1 MSVLHPRVFDN
12 ALASLAL
19 VTLMLALAPAAVA
32 QTASSG
38 SSGLTYHVGL
48 DDAVSDR
55 FRVRLTVEGLPA
67 GSDVLQFAAT
77 APGTYQVMDI
87 GRYVQG
93 LRATGADGSEIPVER
108 VSTNQWRIASP
119 SDVREIAY
127 TVAETWDTAV
137 EEHPVYPMAGTSIEA
152 DHVLFNAHAVLGFPA
167 GMQDAPV
174 RLDLDLPEGWTVGT
188 ALQIDAT
195 GLYAAEDFDFLVD
208 SPILA
213 GSALTVARTDVGGA
227 PVEIY
232 TYAKAGEIR
241 SDMLLES
248 MAAMLNASADFLGG
262 LPVDRYVF
270 LYHFEDPPRQGA
282 PYGAWEHSY
291 SSEYVLPEAPW
302 SEGYGQA
309 ITDIAAHEFLHIVTP
324 LNIHSEIIEHFDFEK
339 PVPSR
344 HLWLYEG
351 VTEWGSHMVQLRAG
365 LKPLDAYLTELVQKI
380 AADQTQFDPTYP
392 LEKLA
397 LTSYG
402 NDGQA
407 QYGNI
412 YMRGALVAGLL
423 DIRLL
428 ELSGGEMDLQDVL
441 LELMERYGKEE
452 PFDDAGFHRMFVEMT
467 FPEIG
472 DFLER
477 YVVAAEPLPIAEY
490 YRKLGI
496 DYDPEGPSFMVREN
510 PTPEQAALRA
520 AWMARP
526 APRPTT

>member
-1 MSVLHPRVFDN
+1 MPLPSCR
-12 ALASLAL
+12 ALLGSIAL
-19 VTLMLALAPAAVA
+19 VATLLALATTAAA
-32 QTASSG
+32 Q
-38 SSGLTYHVGL
+38 GLTYNVDL
-48 DDAVSDR
+48 RERADDR
-55 FRVRLTVEGLPA
+55 FHVRLSVDGLPA
-67 GSDVLQFAAT
+67 GGDVLQFAAT
-77 APGTYQVMDI
+77 APGTYQVMDV
-87 GRYVQG
+87 GRFVEG
-93 LRATGADGSEIPVER
+93 LSATGADGSEIPVEKI
-108 VSTNQWRIASP
+108 STNQWRIASP
-119 SDVREIAY
+119 ADVREISY
-127 TVAETWDTAV
+127 RIAETWDTPV
-137 EEHPVYPMAGTSIEA
+137 EEHTIYPMAGTSIES
-152 DHVLFNAHAVLGFPA
+152 DHVLFNAHAVLGFPT
-167 GMQDAPV
+167 GMQDAPI
-174 RLDLDLPEGWTVGT
+174 RLELTVPEGWTVGT
-188 ALQIDAT
+188 ALEKDAT
-195 GLYAAEDFDFLVD
+195 GVYQAEDYDFLVD

-213 GSALTVARTDVGGA
+213 GGALTVATTDVGGA
-227 PVEIY
+227 PIEIY
-232 TYAKAGEIR
+232 TYAKAGGIR

-248 MAAMLNASADFLGG
+248 MEEMLNASADFLGG

-270 LYHFEDPPRQGA
+270 LYHFEDPPKQGA
-282 PYGAWEHSY
+282 AYGAWEHSY

-351 VTEWGSHMVQLRAG
+351 VTEWESHMVQLRAG

-380 AADQTQFDPTYP
+380 SADQTQFDPTYP

-402 NDGQA
+402 DEGQA

-428 ELSGGEMDLQDVL
+428 ELSDGEMDLQDVL

-452 PFDDAGFHRMFVEMT
+452 PFDDATFHQTLVEMT
-467 FPEIG
+467 YPEIG
-472 DFLER
+472 DFLQR

-490 YRKLGI
+490 YGKLGI
-496 DYDPEGPSFMVREN
+496 DYDPAGPSFTVREN
-510 PTPEQAALRA
+510 PTAEQARLRA
-520 AWMARP
+520 AWMASGP
-526 APRPTT
+526 NA

>member
-1 MSVLHPRVFDN
+1 MDLSIPRPLVR
-12 ALASLAL
+12 SLAL
-19 VTLMLALAPAAVA
+19 VSTLLGLAITAGAQGTAPL
-32 QTASSG
+32 
-38 SSGLTYHVGL
+38 GLTYHV
-48 DDAVSDR
+48 DVRDRAEDR
-55 FRVRLTVEGLPA
+55 FQVRLTVDGLPA
-67 GSDVLQFAAT
+67 ESDVLQFAAT

-87 GRYVQG
+87 GRFVGG
-93 LRATGADGSEIPVER
+93 LRATGADGSDIPVEKI
-108 VSTNQWRIASP
+108 STNQWRIASP
-119 SDVREIAY
+119 ADVREISY
-127 TVAETWDTAV
+127 TIAETWDTPV
-137 EEHPVYPMAGTSIEA
+137 EEHTVYPMAGTSIES
-152 DHVLFNAHAVLGFPA
+152 DHVLFNAHAVLGFPT
-167 GMQDAPV
+167 GMQDAPI
-174 RLDLDLPEGWTVGT
+174 RLELRVPDGWTVGT
-188 ALQIDAT
+188 ALEKDAT
-195 GLYAAEDFDFLVD
+195 GIYQAEDYDFLVD

-213 GSALTVARTDVGGA
+213 GSTLTVATTDVGGA
-227 PVEIY
+227 PIEIY

-248 MAAMLNASADFLGG
+248 MEEMLNASADFLGG

-270 LYHFEDPPRQGA
+270 LYHFEDPPKQGTA
-282 PYGAWEHSY
+282 YGAWEHSY

-302 SEGYGQA
+302 SEGYGQT

-351 VTEWGSHMVQLRAG
+351 VTEWESHMVQLRAG

-380 AADQTQFDPTYP
+380 SADQTQFDPTYP

-402 NDGQA
+402 DEGQA

-428 ELSGGEMDLQDVL
+428 ELSDGEMDLQDVL

-452 PFDDAGFHRMFVEMT
+452 PFDDATFHQTLVEMT
-467 FPEIG
+467 YPEIG
-472 DFLER
+472 DFLQR

-490 YRKLGI
+490 YGKLGI
-496 DYDPEGPSFMVREN
+496 DYDPAGPSFTVQEN
-510 PTPEQAALRA
+510 PTPEQARLRA
-520 AWMARP
+520 AWMASGP
-526 APRPTT
+526 NA

>member
-1 MSVLHPRVFDN
+1 MPIRRASTPAL
-12 ALASLAL
+12 ALASILLAGP
-19 VTLMLALAPAAVA
+19 VSGQSPPATSTPLHYRVELGD
-32 QTASSG
+32 T
-38 SSGLTYHVGL
+38 
-48 DDAVSDR
+48 DDR
-55 FRVRLTVEGLPA
+55 FRVALSVDGLA
-67 GSDVLQFAAT
+67 DESGVLQFAAT

-87 GRYVQG
+87 GRYVED
-93 LRATGADGSEIPVER
+93 LRVTDAAGREISVER
-108 VSTNQWRIASP
+108 VSPNQWRIAAP
-119 SDVREIAY
+119 ADAREITY
-127 TVAETWDTAV
+127 RIAETFDTPV
-137 EEHPVYPMAGTSIEA
+137 EEHPVYPMAGTSIES
-152 DHVLFNAHAVLGFPA
+152 DHMLFNAHAVLAFPT

-174 RLDLDLPEGWTVGT
+174 RLDLSVPAGWTVGT
-188 ALQIDAT
+188 ALQKDAA
-195 GLYAAEDFDFLVD
+195 GVYVAEDYDFLVD

-213 GSALTVARTDVGGA
+213 GNSLTVARTEVGGA
-227 PVEIY
+227 SIEIY
-232 TYAKAGEIR
+232 TYAKAGTIR

-248 MAAMLNASADFLGG
+248 MAAMLNASADFLGQ

-270 LYHFEDPPRQGA
+270 LYHFEDPPRQGVA
-282 PYGAWEHSY
+282 YGAWEHSY

-302 SEGYGQA
+302 SEAYGQA

-324 LNIHSEIIEHFDFEK
+324 LNIHSEIIEHFDFET

-365 LKPLDAYLTELVQKI
+365 LKPLDAYLVEMAQKI

-392 LEKLA
+392 LERLA

-402 NDGQA
+402 EEGQA

-428 ELSGGEMDLQDVL
+428 ELSNGEMDLQDL
-441 LELMERYGKEE
+441 LLALMERYGKSQ
-452 PFDDAGFHRMFVEMT
+452 PFDDATFHQAVVELT

-472 DFLER
+472 DFLAR

-490 YRKLGI
+490 YDKLGI
-496 DYDPEGPSFMVREN
+496 DYEAAGPSFTVREN
-510 PTPEQAALRA
+510 PTAEQARLRA
-520 AWMARP
+520 AWMAGR
-526 APRPTT
+526 ATRPTTR

>member
-1 MSVLHPRVFDN
+1 MPDSFVHALVRPIVLT
-12 ALASLAL
+12 LAL
-19 VTLMLALAPAAVA
+19 LLTATGAGA
-32 QTASSG
+32 QSTPSG
-38 SSGLTYHVGL
+38 SPELTYHVDVRERG
-48 DDAVSDR
+48 DDR
-55 FRVRLTVEGLPA
+55 FLVRLMVDGLPD

-77 APGTYQVMDI
+77 APGTYQVMDV
-87 GRYVQG
+87 GRFVEG
-93 LRATGADGSEIPVER
+93 LRVTDGAGNEIPIEQ
-108 VSTNQWRIASP
+108 VSTNQWRVSSP
-119 SDVREIAY
+119 AEVREISY
-127 TVAETWDTAV
+127 RIAETWDTPV
-137 EEHPVYPMAGTSIEA
+137 EEHPVYPMAGTSMEV

-167 GMQDAPV
+167 GLQDAPI
-174 RLDLDLPEGWTVGT
+174 RLEFSVPEGWTVGT
-188 ALQIDAT
+188 ALEKDPD
-195 GLYAAEDFDFLVD
+195 GLYVAEDYDFLVD

-213 GSALTVARTDVGGA
+213 GSTLTVATTEVGGA

-248 MAAMLNASADFLGG
+248 MEDMLNASAEFLGG

-270 LYHFEDPPRQGA
+270 LYHFEDPPRQGV

-302 SEGYGQA
+302 SEAYGET

-324 LNIHSEIIEHFDFEK
+324 LNIHSEIIEHFDFET

-351 VTEWGSHMVQLRAG
+351 VTEWESHMVQLRAG
-365 LKPLDAYLTELVQKI
+365 LKPLDAYFTELVQKI

-402 NDGQA
+402 DEGQA

-412 YMRGALVAGLL
+412 YSRGAIVAGLL

-428 ELSGGEMDLQDVL
+428 ELSGGAMDLQDVL
-441 LELMERYGKEE
+441 LQLMERYGKAA
-452 PFDDAGFHRMFVEMT
+452 PFDDATFHQTIVDMT
-467 FPEIG
+467 FPEIA
-472 DFLER
+472 DFFQR

-490 YRKLGI
+490 YGKLGI
-496 DYDPEGPSFMVREN
+496 DYDPNGPSFTVREN
-510 PTPEQAALRA
+510 ATPEEAALRA
-520 AWMARP
+520 AWMGDRP
-526 APRPTT
+526 RA

>member
-1 MSVLHPRVFDN
+1 M
-12 ALASLAL
+12 
-19 VTLMLALAPAAVA
+19 
-32 QTASSG
+32 
-38 SSGLTYHVGL
+38 
-48 DDAVSDR
+48 
-55 FRVRLTVEGLPA
+55 
-67 GSDVLQFAAT
+67 
-77 APGTYQVMDI
+77 
-87 GRYVQG
+87 
-93 LRATGADGSEIPVER
+93 
-108 VSTNQWRIASP
+108 
-119 SDVREIAY
+119 
-127 TVAETWDTAV
+127 
-137 EEHPVYPMAGTSIEA
+137 
-152 DHVLFNAHAVLGFPA
+152 
-167 GMQDAPV
+167 
-174 RLDLDLPEGWTVGT
+174 
-188 ALQIDAT
+188 
-195 GLYAAEDFDFLVD
+195 YAAEDYDFLVD

-213 GSALTVARTDVGGA
+213 GSTLTVATTEVGGA

-248 MAAMLNASADFLGG
+248 MEDMLNASADFLGG

-270 LYHFEDPPRQGA
+270 LYHFEDPPRQGV

-302 SEGYGQA
+302 SEGYGQS

-324 LNIHSEIIEHFDFEK
+324 LNIHSEIIEHFDFET

-351 VTEWGSHMVQLRAG
+351 VTEWESHMVQLRAG

-380 AADQTQFDPTYP
+380 AADQTQYDPTYP

-402 NDGQA
+402 DEGQA

-412 YMRGALVAGLL
+412 YSRGAVVAGLL

-428 ELSGGEMDLQDVL
+428 ELSGGRMDLQDVL
-441 LELMERYGKEE
+441 LQLMERYGKAA
-452 PFDDAGFHRMFVEMT
+452 PFDDATFHQTIVDMT
-467 FPEIG
+467 FPEIA
-472 DFLER
+472 DFFQR

-490 YRKLGI
+490 YGKLGI
-496 DYDPEGPSFMVREN
+496 DYDPNGPSFTVREN

-520 AWMARP
+520 AWMGDRP
-526 APRPTT
+526 RA

>member
-1 MSVLHPRVFDN
+1 MTIRRPRALGWAL
-12 ALASLAL
+12 ALAS
-19 VTLMLALAPAAVA
+19 TLTALAAPLAGQSTPPAPAELRYSVV
-32 QTASSG
+32 
-38 SSGLTYHVGL
+38 VG
-48 DDAVSDR
+48 DPMDDR
-55 FRVRLTVEGLPA
+55 FRVALTVDGLTVENA
-67 GSDVLQFAAT
+67 ILQFAAT
-77 APGTYQVMDI
+77 APGTYQVMDV
-87 GRYVQG
+87 GRFVEE
-93 LRATGADGSEIPVER
+93 LRVTDAAGSEIPVER
-108 VSTNQWRIASP
+108 ISTNQWRISVPA
-119 SDVREIAY
+119 DARRITY
-127 TVAETWDTAV
+127 RIAETFDTPV

-152 DHVLFNAHAVLGFPA
+152 DHMLFNAHAVLAFPT

-174 RLDLDLPEGWTVGT
+174 RLELSVPEGWTVGT
-188 ALQIDAT
+188 ALQKDAA
-195 GLYAAEDFDFLVD
+195 GSYVAEDYDFLVD

-213 GSALTVARTDVGGA
+213 GSTLTVARTEVGGA
-227 PVEIY
+227 SIEIY

-248 MAAMLNASADFLGG
+248 MAAMLNASADFLGQ

-270 LYHFEDPPRQGA
+270 LYHFEDPPKQGVA
-282 PYGAWEHSY
+282 YGAWEHSY

-302 SEGYGQA
+302 SGAYGEA

-324 LNIHSEIIEHFDFEK
+324 LNIHSEIIEHFDFET

-365 LKPLDAYLTELVQKI
+365 LKPLDAYLVEMAQKI
-380 AADQTQFDPTYP
+380 AADRTQFDPTYP

-402 NDGQA
+402 DEGQA

-428 ELSGGEMDLQDVL
+428 ELSNGEMDLQDL
-441 LELMERYGKEE
+441 LLALMDRYGKSQ
-452 PFDDAGFHRMFVEMT
+452 PFDDASFHQVVVELT
-467 FPEIG
+467 YPEIG
-472 DFLER
+472 DFLQR

-490 YRKLGI
+490 YGKLGI
-496 DYDPEGPSFMVREN
+496 DYDPAGPSFTVREN
-510 PTPEQAALRA
+510 PTAEQAALRA
-520 AWMARP
+520 AWMESRTPRP
-526 APRPTT
+526 ASR

>member
-1 MSVLHPRVFDN
+1 MSIRGLLVVLL
-12 ALASLAL
+12 LA
-19 VTLMLALAPAAVA
+19 AATTAGA
-32 QTASSG
+32 QSTPPTQPT
-38 SSGLTYHVGL
+38 LTYQVDVG
-48 DDAVSDR
+48 DRADDR
-55 FRVRLTVEGLPA
+55 FRVRLSVDGLPA
-67 GSDVLQFAAT
+67 ESDVLQFAAT
-77 APGTYQVMDI
+77 APGTYQVMDV
-87 GRYVQG
+87 GRFVEG
-93 LRATGADGSEIPVER
+93 LRATGADGREIAVER
-108 VSTNQWRIASP
+108 VSTNQWRISAP
-119 SDVREIAY
+119 ADVREIAY
-127 TVAETWDTAV
+127 SIAETWDTPV
-137 EEHPVYPMAGTSIEA
+137 EEHPVYPMAGTSIET
-152 DHVLFNAHAVLGFPA
+152 DHVLFNAHAVLAFPT
-167 GMQDAPV
+167 GMQDAPI
-174 RLDLDLPEGWTVGT
+174 RLDFRVPDGWTVGT
-188 ALQIDAT
+188 ALGKDAE
-195 GLYAAEDFDFLVD
+195 GRYVAEDYDFLVD
-208 SPILA
+208 SPILT
-213 GSALTVARTDVGGA
+213 GDSLTVATTDVGGA

-232 TYAKAGEIR
+232 TYAKAGQIR

-248 MAAMLNASADFLGG
+248 MKAMLEASADFLGG

-270 LYHFEDPPRQGA
+270 LYHFEDPPKQGV

-351 VTEWGSHMVQLRAG
+351 VTEWESHMVQLRAG
-365 LKPLDAYLTELVQKI
+365 LKPIDAYLTEMAQKI
-380 AADQTQFDPTYP
+380 AADRTRFDPTYP

-402 NDGQA
+402 DEGQA

-428 ELSGGEMDLQDVL
+428 ELSNGERDLQDVL
-441 LELMERYGKEE
+441 LELMGRYGKSQ
-452 PFDDAGFHRMFVEMT
+452 PFNDATFHQTLVGMT

-472 DFLER
+472 DFLEK

-490 YRKLGI
+490 YGKLGI
-496 DYDPEGPSFMVREN
+496 DYDPAGPSFTVRED
-510 PTPEQAALRA
+510 PTAEQTRLRA
-520 AWMARP
+520 AWMGNRP
-526 APRPTT
+526 KA

>member
-1 MSVLHPRVFDN
+1 MRANRSRAWLFFVAAV
-12 ALASLAL
+12 
-19 VTLMLALAPAAVA
+19 LALAPTAVA
-32 QTASSG
+32 QTSSSG
-38 SSGLTYHVGL
+38 SPGLTYHVDLG
-48 DDAVSDR
+48 DQEANR
-55 FRVRLTVEGLPA
+55 FHVRLMVDGLSSD
-67 GSDVLQFAAT
+67 SDVLQFAAT

-87 GRYVQG
+87 GRFVEG
-93 LRATGADGSEIPVER
+93 LRATGADGSEIEVER
-108 VSTNQWRIASP
+108 LSTNQWRIASP
-119 SDVREIAY
+119 ADVREITY
-127 TVAETWDTAV
+127 TVAETFDTPV
-137 EEHPVYPMAGTSIEA
+137 PEHPVYPMAGTSIET
-152 DHVLFNAHAVLGFPA
+152 DHVLFNAHAVLGFPT
-167 GMQDAPV
+167 GMQDAPI
-174 RLDLDLPEGWTVGT
+174 RLSLNVPEGWTVGT
-188 ALQIDAT
+188 ALQTDAA
-195 GLYAAEDFDFLVD
+195 GVYVAEDFDFLVD

-213 GSALTVARTDVGGA
+213 GGALTVATTEVGGA
-227 PVEIY
+227 PIEIY
-232 TYAKAGEIR
+232 TYAKAGGIR

-270 LYHFEDPPRQGA
+270 LYHFEDPPRQGIA
-282 PYGAWEHSY
+282 YGAWEHSY

-365 LKPLDAYLTELVQKI
+365 IKPLDAYLIELVQKI
-380 AADQTQFDPTYP
+380 SADQTQFDPTYP

-402 NDGQA
+402 DEGQA

-441 LELMERYGKEE
+441 IELMERYGKEE
-452 PFDDAGFHRMFVEMT
+452 PFDDATFHQTLVEMT

-472 DFLER
+472 DFIQR

-490 YRKLGI
+490 YFKLGI
-496 DYDPEGPSFMVREN
+496 DYDPAGPSFTVIEN
-510 PTPEQAALRA
+510 PTAEQATLRA
-520 AWMARP
+520 AWMAHPRV
-526 APRPTT
+526 RPTT

>member
-1 MSVLHPRVFDN
+1 MHLPTAR
-12 ALASLAL
+12 ALGGSIAL
-19 VTLMLALAPAAVA
+19 VSILLTLAATAAA
-32 QTASSG
+32 QTAAPG
-38 SSGLTYHVGL
+38 ATGLTYRIDL
-48 DDAVSDR
+48 QDRATDR
-55 FRVRLTVEGLPA
+55 FHVRLTVDGLQA
-67 GSDVLQFAAT
+67 GSEVLQFAAT
-77 APGTYQVMDI
+77 APGTYQVMDV
-87 GRYVQG
+87 GRFVEG
-93 LRATGADGSEIPVER
+93 LRATGADGNEIPVEQI
-108 VSTNQWRIASP
+108 STNQWRIASP
-119 SDVREIAY
+119 AEVQEISY
-127 TVAETWDTAV
+127 RIAETWDTAV
-137 EEHPVYPMAGTSIEA
+137 EEHAIYPMAGTSIES
-152 DHVLFNAHAVLGFPA
+152 DHVLFNAHAVLGFPT
-167 GMQDAPV
+167 GMQDAPI
-174 RLDLDLPEGWTVGT
+174 RLEFAVPDGWTVGT
-188 ALQIDAT
+188 ALEKDAT
-195 GLYAAEDFDFLVD
+195 GVYQAEDYDFLVD

-213 GSALTVARTDVGGA
+213 GSSLTVATTDVGGA

-248 MAAMLNASADFLGG
+248 MEAMLIASADFLGG

-270 LYHFEDPPRQGA
+270 LYHFEDPPREGV

-324 LNIHSEIIEHFDFEK
+324 LNIHSEIIEHFDFET

-351 VTEWGSHMVQLRAG
+351 VTEWESHMVQLRAG

-402 NDGQA
+402 DEGQA

-428 ELSGGEMDLQDVL
+428 ELSGGETDLQDVL

-452 PFDDAGFHRMFVEMT
+452 PFDDATFHQTIVEMT

-472 DFLER
+472 DFIQS

-490 YRKLGI
+490 YGKLGI
-496 DYDPEGPSFMVREN
+496 DYDPNGPSFTVREY
-510 PTPEQAALRA
+510 PTPEEAGLRA
-520 AWMARP
+520 AWMGDRP
-526 APRPTT
+526 RA